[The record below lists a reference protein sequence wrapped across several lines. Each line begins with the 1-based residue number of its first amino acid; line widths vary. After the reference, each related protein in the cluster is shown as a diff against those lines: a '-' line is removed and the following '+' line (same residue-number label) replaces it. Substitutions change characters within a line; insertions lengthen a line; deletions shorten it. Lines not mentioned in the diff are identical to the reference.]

1 MEQTLNAILTWFSG
15 FPEWA
20 LCLILFGLAL
30 VQYIFPPIP
39 SDTLLVA
46 LGILVS
52 QGVFNRFLGFGAYSL
67 GAAIGALAL
76 FTVAYI
82 LGDRVRKIK
91 LINRLIDDKTY
102 EKAKTAIDK
111 YGGGS
116 YFLLRFIPSMQCIT
130 IIVMGLMKVKK
141 EKAHFYVTC
150 VTVLACAVYY
160 LLGVLLGS
168 NIPMLLR
175 ILDTFGNVGKILL
188 AVLIAVITAA
198 VIIFKLKNKDKNKKS

>member
-1 MEQTLNAILTWFSG
+1 MVFGFSRMG
-15 FPEWA
+15 VVPHSFRA
-20 LCLILFGLAL
+20 CARSVHFSAHT
-30 VQYIFPPIP
+30 VRH
-39 SDTLLVA
+39 VA
-46 LGILVS
+46 RRSRNPRFAGR
-52 QGVFNRFLGFGAYSL
+52 FNRFLGFGAYSL

>member
-1 MEQTLNAILTWFSG
+1 MEQTLDSILTWFSG

-30 VQYIFPPIP
+30 VQYIFPPVP

-52 QGVFNRFLGFGAYSL
+52 QGVFHNFLGFTAYS
-67 GAAIGALAL
+67 IGAVIGAMGL
-76 FTVAYI
+76 FSVAFV

-91 LINRLIDDKTY
+91 LINNLIDDKTY
-102 EKAKTAIDK
+102 EKAKRVIEK

-141 EKAHFYVTC
+141 RRAAFYLSC

-160 LLGVLLGS
+160 LLGFLLGS

-175 ILDTFGNVGKILL
+175 VLDALGTVGKVL
-188 AVLIAVITAA
+188 LIALIAAIITAI
-198 VIIFKLKNKDKNKKS
+198 IIFKLKNKSKSK